1 MICHFKNKKIT
12 IMGLGL
18 LGRGIGVARF
28 LAEAGAQLTITD
40 LKTKKELKLS
50 LDKLKKFKKINYIL
64 GRHRLA
70 DFRNKDMII
79 KAAGVPLDS
88 LYIKEALR
96 NKIPVEMDASL
107 FIKLAKIKTI
117 GITGTRGKSTV
128 TDIIYQILKKNYS
141 LGNVFLGGNVKGV
154 ATLPLLKKVK
164 KNDIVVLELDSWQL
178 QGFNDLKISPQI
190 SVFTNFLPDHMNYYK
205 NRMDLYFK
213 DKSSIFKFQNKNDY
227 LIVSQQAKKEIT
239 KRFNNIIKS
248 KIIITKNE
256 KWQTKLIGEHNQ
268 ENFNLASQVLEIL
281 GIKKSIIKKEIKNYS
296 GLPGRME
303 FVRNFKG
310 IDYYNDTNATSPEAV
325 IAAINA
331 INKDIILIA
340 GGNDKE
346 LNYKEMVEIIEKKVK
361 TLILIKGTAT
371 EKIVDLMG
379 YSIETVDNMRDAI
392 KKANKFAKNGDMIL
406 LSPGAA
412 SFGIFKNEYDRGNQF
427 VKLVKRIK

>member
-1 MICHFKNKKIT
+1 
-12 IMGLGL
+12 
-18 LGRGIGVARF
+18 VARF

>member
-427 VKLVKRIK
+427 VKLIKRIK

>member
-190 SVFTNFLPDHMNYYK
+190 SIFTNFLPDHMNYYK

>member
-427 VKLVKRIK
+427 VKLIKRMK

>member
-1 MICHFKNKKIT
+1 
-12 IMGLGL
+12 MGLGL

>member
-1 MICHFKNKKIT
+1 
-12 IMGLGL
+12 MGLGL

-427 VKLVKRIK
+427 VKLIKRMK

>member
-1 MICHFKNKKIT
+1 
-12 IMGLGL
+12 MGLGL

-164 KNDIVVLELDSWQL
+164 KNDIVVLELDSWKL

-190 SVFTNFLPDHMNYYK
+190 SIFTNFLPDHMNYYK

-427 VKLVKRIK
+427 VKLIKRMK